1 MRFRHFFKSIFIVF
15 LVFTQSSLAQ
25 EINPTRPAMLQ
36 DDNYTEYWEQHFY
49 LDDGTLITSQFLAAN
64 FPWPVGKDH
73 GIMLGSLVTPEG
85 KLYVIKNGRDLGEW
99 GFDQN
104 ALDMFIHTHRLKGGT
119 NGYSVHLE
127 NTMGIVDLEL
137 KSNQAPFK
145 HKKYESDDGFIQTS
159 FYAPSLTGKGNW
171 QLGPEA
177 GFKPSG
183 PVHNIGAANGFGV
196 HVLMTD
202 KVDKLMRNWTRVI
215 GIGDSAIKPF
225 LSAITRPDDTKDIS
239 FRLFDGNNL
248 MDNFSNV
255 KIENK
260 NITKE
265 KDASYPKV
273 IEISASSEKGSI
285 SGTIKYSKKL
295 AHFNLTEHLNF
306 FEKSFARSNPVVAN
320 FRYLVDYDLVYKTSE
335 GEQKLT
341 GKAFSEYTDIA
352 PAKKAPAKKR
362 RRSRR

>member
-1 MRFRHFFKSIFIVF
+1 MGFKQF
-15 LVFTQSSLAQ
+15 LVGIFTVVLFYAQSGVAQ
-25 EINPTRPAMLQ
+25 EVNASRPAMLQ
-36 DDNYTEYWEQHFY
+36 NDNYTEYWEQHFY

-99 GFDQN
+99 GFDQDV
-104 ALDMFIHTHRLKGGT
+104 LDIFIHTHRLKGVS
-119 NGYSVHLE
+119 NDYSVHLE

-137 KSNQAPFK
+137 KSNQAPIK
-145 HKKYESDDGFIQTS
+145 HKRYESDNGFIETS

-183 PVHNIGAANGFGV
+183 PVNNIEKADGFGV

-202 KVDKLMRNWTRVI
+202 KIDMLMKNWTRVI
-215 GIGDSAIKPF
+215 GIGDSQIKPF
-225 LSAITRPDDTKDIS
+225 ISALTRPDDNKDIN

-248 MDNFSNV
+248 LDNFSNV

-260 NITKE
+260 NMTKE
-265 KDASYPKV
+265 KDAFYPKL
-273 IEISASSEKGSI
+273 IEISASSEKGTI
-285 SGTIKYSKKL
+285 TGTIKYSKKL

-306 FEKSFARSNPVVAN
+306 FEKSFARSNPMVAN

-335 GEQKLT
+335 GEKNLT
-341 GKAFSEYTDIA
+341 GKALSEYTDIS